1 MTAPARR
8 MLTVEEAAD
17 YCGFKSADG
26 FRAYIRIP
34 PVKFGKSVRYD
45 RAALD
50 DYLDRLRAPSP
61 RGRPSERVGNASADR
76 GRSAH

>member
-8 MLTVEEAAD
+8 MLTTEEAAD
-17 YCGFKSADG
+17 YCGFKSVDG

-34 PVKFGKSVRYD
+34 PVKFGKNVRFD

-50 DYLDRLRAPSP
+50 EYLDRLRTPAPS
-61 RGRPSERVGNASADR
+61 GRPSELVGNASADR
-76 GRSAH
+76 GRSAL